1 MLKVFHFSFRFTF
14 QFIKIRDL
22 LWLFIFIIHLK
33 KVLSNLSFP
42 NQKKNQIPPQC
53 IFYSNSQLNHLEAWY
68 TLIIQKI
75 YWQFCLFFYIKD
87 DNYLIVKYPK
97 MSTILHQLTPKLHIT
112 LSTLLVKSTVIVVI
126 FAISY
131 PAVLPTPFSAKR
143 YQKLIGPGFSTNW
156 FKTKSPMH

>member
-1 MLKVFHFSFRFTF
+1 MHFLFELAAQSFGSLIYFNHSKNLLTILFVFLHQRC
-14 QFIKIRDL
+14 
-22 LWLFIFIIHLK
+22 K
-33 KVLSNLSFP
+33 KSE
-42 NQKKNQIPPQC
+42 IPPQC

-112 LSTLLVKSTVIVVI
+112 LSTLLVKSAVIVVI

>member
-14 QFIKIRDL
+14 QFIEIRDL

-42 NQKKNQIPPQC
+42 NQKKKPDSTTVHFLFELAAQS
-53 IFYSNSQLNHLEAWY
+53 FGS
-68 TLIIQKI
+68 LIYFNIQKI
-75 YWQFCLFFYIKD
+75 YWQFCLIFYIKD
-87 DNYLIVKYPK
+87 DNYLVVKYPK
-97 MSTILHQLTPKLHIT
+97 MSTILHQLTPKLLIT
-112 LSTLLVKSTVIVVI
+112 LSTLSVKSTVIVVV

-143 YQKLIGPGFSTNW
+143 YQKVIGPGFSTNW